1 MLPKR
6 NRIESSLFPGIT
18 RGKVAQNDL
27 FRVVIRNGDP
37 LRNPKCAVIVS
48 KKVAKTAV
56 SRNRIRRQV
65 YSALDR
71 MMEKLPVAYIS
82 IFPKKAPMEPEEVIS
97 GLRALL

>member
-6 NRIESSLFPGIT
+6 NRIESSLFPVIT
-18 RGKVAQNDL
+18 RGKVVQNDL
-27 FRVVIRNGDP
+27 FRVVVKYDDL
-37 LRNPKCAVIVS
+37 LRNPRCAVVVS

-65 YSALDR
+65 YSALER

-82 IFPKKAPMEPEEVIS
+82 IFPKKTPMEPETVIS
-97 GLRALL
+97 GLGALL